1 MGYLYRPVPVGHPDY
16 GRLFPCVCQQEK
28 RRAALRERLYAWSR
42 LRNLS
47 RFTFETFRPEGQP
60 HTPPHQAASLRMAYE
75 AARAFAAQPQGWLLF
90 SGPYGCGKTHLA
102 AAIANAAVARG
113 IATLFWTVPDLLDE
127 LRSGYAAGNASF
139 ETRFQT
145 TREVD
150 LLILDDLG
158 TQAATEWAREKLF
171 QLLNY
176 RYLNELPTVITTNL
190 TPEELD
196 PRLLSRLSDPRLVR
210 RITID
215 APDYRR
221 PTEVGA
227 REAMSLLPMLADRT
241 FDTFST
247 RHVKARAARQQ
258 LQKALRIARDYA
270 RKPQGWLIFLGPS
283 GTGKT
288 HLAAAIANAHQQA
301 GGNPLVVFLPDL
313 LDHLRATFRPD
324 SPVTYDQRFEMLRT
338 ASLLVLDDLGRQAT
352 SPWAREKLYQL
363 LNYRY
368 VTRKPTVI
376 TTLLTLAEFEPWL
389 RTRLLDQRLSR
400 VVSLAEVPS
409 YITGRGTPPP
419 T

>member
-90 SGPYGCGKTHLA
+90 SGPYGC
-102 AAIANAAVARG
+102 
-113 IATLFWTVPDLLDE
+113 
-127 LRSGYAAGNASF
+127 
-139 ETRFQT
+139 
-145 TREVD
+145 
-150 LLILDDLG
+150 
-158 TQAATEWAREKLF
+158 
-171 QLLNY
+171 
-176 RYLNELPTVITTNL
+176 
-190 TPEELD
+190 
-196 PRLLSRLSDPRLVR
+196 
-210 RITID
+210 
-215 APDYRR
+215 
-221 PTEVGA
+221 
-227 REAMSLLPMLADRT
+227 
-241 FDTFST
+241 
-247 RHVKARAARQQ
+247 
-258 LQKALRIARDYA
+258 
-270 RKPQGWLIFLGPS
+270 
-283 GTGKT
+283 GKT